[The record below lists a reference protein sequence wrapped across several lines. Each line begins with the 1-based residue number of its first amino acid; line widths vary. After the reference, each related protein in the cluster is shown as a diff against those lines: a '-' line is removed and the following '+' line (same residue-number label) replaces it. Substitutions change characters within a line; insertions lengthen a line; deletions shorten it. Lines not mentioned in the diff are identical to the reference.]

1 MALPKLASMAPAAGS
16 VMSGLGNSAITS
28 GVQAAGSMAGANTV
42 SEAGTGQLGNFPAMM
57 SSFMANSQQ
66 SLQDQVAMQNAQLQ
80 VNQEQQ
86 IASQTAKTAQGSIDK
101 MDVK

>member
-1 MALPKLASMAPAAGS
+1 MKAPNIASMAPAAAS
-16 VMSGLGNSAITS
+16 TMSGMGNSAITS

-42 SEAGTGQLGNFPAMM
+42 SDAGTGQLGNFPAML
-57 SSFMANSQQ
+57 SSFMSNSQQ
-66 SLQDQVAMQNAQLQ
+66 SLQDQVGMENAQLQ

-86 IASQTAKTAQGSIDK
+86 IAQQTAKTAQGSIDK